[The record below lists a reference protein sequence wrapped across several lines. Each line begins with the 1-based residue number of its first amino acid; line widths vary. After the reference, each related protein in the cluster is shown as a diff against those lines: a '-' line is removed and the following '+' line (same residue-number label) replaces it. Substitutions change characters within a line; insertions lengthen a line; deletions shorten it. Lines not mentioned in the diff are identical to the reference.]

1 MRWTATLIL
10 MLCAA
15 ALVVAA
21 WWIHE
26 SDPDRRRRIE
36 STPLVA
42 IDQLPRDEVDRIELR
57 VEGEAPLEFQRE
69 NGQWWMTVPFRHA
82 AQYTSMLELI
92 EAALTTRIVDRIEQ
106 IEEGDLARLSLQP
119 PRGTIVYSAGGR
131 TIQIELGQS
140 GLGGRAYI
148 RLDGGDH
155 VLIVDDALPRKVF
168 QDNPVRWREHA
179 LFPGADIE
187 VDRIERTVGDNEVVF
202 ERSGRAWS
210 IVQPIQTRVDAEAMG
225 THAINLARAAWTD
238 VLMDQ
243 PDDLATYGLDPPV
256 ARLSITRNGET
267 QVLLVGDRLGS
278 ASQDR
283 SAMIE
288 GVPVVLSLDGRTVAS
303 ILPDPATLID
313 HRASRVRPADVKT
326 IEIEGPSGT
335 FRLQRSLEHWVAPG
349 HDDQE
354 VPPERV
360 EELLQSMTTLRATEV
375 ELRDDYPS
383 ELERA
388 RVTFLGF
395 DGSPLDTVRLLREQP
410 ETGKWAMENGDN
422 VLRVHPEFLV
432 LHLRPVDYGLVPA
445 PVPTP

>member
-1 MRWTATLIL
+1 
-10 MLCAA
+10 
-15 ALVVAA
+15 
-21 WWIHE
+21 
-26 SDPDRRRRIE
+26 
-36 STPLVA
+36 
-42 IDQLPRDEVDRIELR
+42 
-57 VEGEAPLEFQRE
+57 
-69 NGQWWMTVPFRHA
+69 
-82 AQYTSMLELI
+82 
-92 EAALTTRIVDRIEQ
+92 
-106 IEEGDLARLSLQP
+106 
-119 PRGTIVYSAGGR
+119 
-131 TIQIELGQS
+131 
-140 GLGGRAYI
+140 
-148 RLDGGDH
+148 
-155 VLIVDDALPRKVF
+155 
-168 QDNPVRWREHA
+168 
-179 LFPGADIE
+179 
-187 VDRIERTVGDNEVVF
+187 
-202 ERSGRAWS
+202 
-210 IVQPIQTRVDAEAMG
+210 MG

-238 VLMDQ
+238 VLMDE
-243 PDDLATYGLDPPV
+243 PEDLATYGLDPPV

-283 SAMIE
+283 SGMIE

-326 IEIEGPSGT
+326 IEIEGPDGT
-335 FRLQRSLEHWVAPG
+335 FRLQRSLEYWVAPG
-349 HDDQE
+349 YDDQE

-360 EELLQSMTTLRATEV
+360 EELLQSMTTLRATEI
-375 ELRDDYPS
+375 ELRDDYPA

-445 PVPTP
+445 PVETP

>member
-10 MLCAA
+10 VLCAA
-15 ALVVAA
+15 ALVVGA

-42 IDQLPRDEVDRIELR
+42 IEELPRDEVDRIELR
-57 VEGEAPLEFQRE
+57 VEGETPLEFQRE
-69 NGQWWMTVPFRHA
+69 NGQWWMTAPFRHA

-119 PRGTIVYSAGGR
+119 PRATIAYSAGDR

-148 RLDGGDH
+148 RLDGGGE
-155 VLIVDDALPRKVF
+155 VLVVDDALPRKVF
-168 QDNPVRWREHA
+168 QDNSVRWREHS

-187 VDRIERTVGDNEVVF
+187 VDRIERSVGDNEVVF
-202 ERSGRAWS
+202 ERSGRTWS

-238 VLMDQ
+238 VLMDE
-243 PDDLATYGLDPPV
+243 PEDLATYGLDPPV

-283 SAMIE
+283 SGMIE

-326 IEIEGPSGT
+326 IEIEGPDGT
-335 FRLQRSLEHWVAPG
+335 FRLQRSLEYWVAPG
-349 HDDQE
+349 YDDQE
-354 VPPERV
+354 VPTERV
-360 EELLQSMTTLRATEV
+360 EELLQSMTTLRATEI
-375 ELRDDYPS
+375 ELRDDYPA

-445 PVPTP
+445 PVETP

>member
-10 MLCAA
+10 VLCAA

-36 STPLVA
+36 ATPLVA

-69 NGQWWMTVPFRHA
+69 NGQWWMTVPFRHP

-210 IVQPIQTRVDAEAMG
+210 IVQPIQTRVDADAMG

-326 IEIEGPSGT
+326 IEVEGPDGT

-349 HDDQE
+349 YDDQE

-375 ELRDDYPS
+375 ELRDDYPA

-445 PVPTP
+445 PVETP